1 MKYVSFAFIAA
12 LAFSTIGCKKKGAP
26 ANDCAAAINHSMDLS
41 KAELQKMGADDKA
54 IQQMVDLGIQHC
66 KDDKWSAD
74 AIKCMVDAKTM
85 DDAQGC
91 YGKLSTDQQNKMNSA
106 VQANATAG
114 SGGAEAGSGSAAM
127 GSGSAEA
134 GSGSAEAGSGSAA
147 MGSGGSAEAAGSGS
161 AAAGSAG
168 SAATK

>member
-85 DDAQGC
+85 DDAQAC

-134 GSGSAEAGSGSAA
+134 GSGSAAAGSDTGSGSA
-147 MGSGGSAEAAGSGS
+147 GS
-161 AAAGSAG
+161 AAAGSAAAG
-168 SAATK
+168 SAAAPN

>member
-134 GSGSAEAGSGSAA
+134 GSGSAAAGSDAGSGSA
-147 MGSGGSAEAAGSGS
+147 GS
-161 AAAGSAG
+161 AAAGSAAAG
-168 SAATK
+168 SAAAPN